1 MNKILSVSSA
11 ILLTA
16 VAVTAA
22 MDWDQVSNLVPQ
34 GATVT
39 VSSKPGEAQ
48 NITDHND
55 GTRWQAIGGANKY
68 ANDWAI
74 IDLGE
79 ETTFT
84 DIEIKW
90 EASHPTAYSVY
101 VSTSEIPYAETT
113 FNKGTEEAPDN
124 VTYNVIDAEW
134 LNSNEPA
141 VTGGT
146 DGESGFTDNLVIS
159 ATTARY
165 ILIYCTAY
173 NGYATAYGSSIFE
186 VRVANIEGRDDVTS
200 LSVSS
205 ASVAEGESTDVT
217 VTALSTVGT
226 ALSLDKVTNL
236 QLTCSDAEGVEISGG
251 ENGVFSVKGLKIGEY
266 TLTATAQYGET
277 TVTGS
282 ATFVVNYNWSKVT
295 NIATG
300 KTTTARLKDAD
311 ATNEHPASNATDGDE
326 DTYYTYDGEWA
337 GGESWVIVDL
347 GKDYLISAV
356 SVSYGA
362 NSGGKYRLSFGE
374 DGAAQPEAD
383 LKWTDNNVLS
393 GWTSTSSFDRTAN
406 AVSNYIPTDVVKARY
421 VAVRDA
427 DNPNGKPQV
436 KEIYISGEEYAA
448 PIATTLELSASQ
460 TALFP
465 GETADLSCSI
475 KDQYGQEMTTTDTPE
490 YTVTGATIA
499 DGVVTATAKGTIEV
513 SATLAGLTATTQLY
527 VASQSDY
534 CMADATVTSDNE
546 TANGAYAIDGGA
558 DPTGLGNTY
567 VVTDNESAGEHEHW
581 ILAELAKPYD
591 LDMIIAIWE
600 GACPADYDVYVGE
613 TADNLVKLYS
623 VTGHTQQNWYDRFA
637 GQPMKNV
644 RYIKLVTTKNA
655 TVYGIKLH
663 DLKAYGTSNAILTA
677 TSIELS
683 ASTDN
688 VSTDESVTISA
699 SVLDQYGSAM
709 PDAQATLSVD
719 NNGTISDSN
728 VFTTSRVGTY
738 TVTATYGELTETLS
752 INVVA
757 NSSDKLDLATAATA
771 KLGNTAVTLGQEI
784 QFPEL
789 NVPLIISFAKPY
801 NFTLIKLRWEAACP
815 SDYTVTAI
823 YNDATTATILAV
835 AGRSFVGGFNPTD
848 RIWNLSDD
856 TTQQEGKQR
865 SNATAS
871 ASLKNI
877 TGLEILPTAKDHI
890 YTLRLLGIDTYGTES
905 NEIAANADITIADN
919 ADAMVNV
926 YSLTGILLRSNVART
941 DALKDLPKG
950 IYIVGGKKVVK

>member
-1 MNKILSVSSA
+1 
-11 ILLTA
+11 
-16 VAVTAA
+16 
-22 MDWDQVSNLVPQ
+22 
-34 GATVT
+34 
-39 VSSKPGEAQ
+39 
-48 NITDHND
+48 
-55 GTRWQAIGGANKY
+55 
-68 ANDWAI
+68 
-74 IDLGE
+74 
-79 ETTFT
+79 
-84 DIEIKW
+84 
-90 EASHPTAYSVY
+90 
-101 VSTSEIPYAETT
+101 
-113 FNKGTEEAPDN
+113 
-124 VTYNVIDAEW
+124 
-134 LNSNEPA
+134 
-141 VTGGT
+141 
-146 DGESGFTDNLVIS
+146 
-159 ATTARY
+159 
-165 ILIYCTAY
+165 
-173 NGYATAYGSSIFE
+173 
-186 VRVANIEGRDDVTS
+186 
-200 LSVSS
+200 
-205 ASVAEGESTDVT
+205 
-217 VTALSTVGT
+217 
-226 ALSLDKVTNL
+226 
-236 QLTCSDAEGVEISGG
+236 
-251 ENGVFSVKGLKIGEY
+251 
-266 TLTATAQYGET
+266 
-277 TVTGS
+277 
-282 ATFVVNYNWSKVT
+282 
-295 NIATG
+295 
-300 KTTTARLKDAD
+300 
-311 ATNEHPASNATDGDE
+311 
-326 DTYYTYDGEWA
+326 
-337 GGESWVIVDL
+337 
-347 GKDYLISAV
+347 
-356 SVSYGA
+356 
-362 NSGGKYRLSFGE
+362 
-374 DGAAQPEAD
+374 
-383 LKWTDNNVLS
+383 
-393 GWTSTSSFDRTAN
+393 
-406 AVSNYIPTDVVKARY
+406 
-421 VAVRDA
+421 
-427 DNPNGKPQV
+427 
-436 KEIYISGEEYAA
+436 
-448 PIATTLELSASQ
+448 
-460 TALFP
+460 
-465 GETADLSCSI
+465 
-475 KDQYGQEMTTTDTPE
+475 
-490 YTVTGATIA
+490 
-499 DGVVTATAKGTIEV
+499 
-513 SATLAGLTATTQLY
+513 
-527 VASQSDY
+527 
-534 CMADATVTSDNE
+534 MADATVTSDNE

-581 ILAELAKPYD
+581 ILAELSKPYD

-738 TVTATYGELTETLS
+738 TVTATYGELTETLT

-757 NSSDKLDLATAATA
+757 DSSDKLDLATVATA
-771 KLGNTAVTLGQEI
+771 KLGDTAVTLGQEI

-789 NVPLIISFAKPY
+789 NVPLTISFAKPY

-877 TGLEILPTAKDHI
+877 TGLEILPTAKDHN